1 MDHPERAE
9 RIGGSS
15 WVAAGFPDKEGG
27 MTSLVES
34 PAGRTSPD
42 QRVWVRGS
50 AAIKMHGGMSEE
62 AAHQHKRE
70 RLAEKRYVRDVY

>member
-1 MDHPERAE
+1 
-9 RIGGSS
+9 
-15 WVAAGFPDKEGG
+15 

-70 RLAEKRYVRDVY
+70 LVAEKRYVRDVY